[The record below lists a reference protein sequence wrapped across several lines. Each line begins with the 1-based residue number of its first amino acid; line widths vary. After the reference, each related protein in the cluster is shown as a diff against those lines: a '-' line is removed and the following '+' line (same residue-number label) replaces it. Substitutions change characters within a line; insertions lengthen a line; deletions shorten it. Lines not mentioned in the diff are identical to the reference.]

1 MAYVGQLQRKF
12 MDYTK
17 SLYREGIVDEQ
28 FTQLHKL
35 QDESN
40 PDFVEEVVTL
50 FFNDSERLL
59 NELTNALE
67 QQNVDF
73 KKVDGYVHQFKGSSS
88 SVGAQRVKDLCIAFR
103 TLCELENKEA
113 CLRCLQQVKLE
124 YASFQTKLESLFKLE
139 KQIAEAHGTVPTL
152 D

>member
-12 MDYTK
+12 VEYTK
-17 SLYREGIVDEQ
+17 SLYREGIVDKQ
-28 FTQLHKL
+28 FTQLHNL

-40 PDFVEEVVTL
+40 PDFAEEVVTL
-50 FFNDSERLL
+50 FFTDSQRLL

-67 QQNVDF
+67 QQDVDF
-73 KKVDGYVHQFKGSSS
+73 NTVDAYVHQFKGSSS
-88 SVGAQRVKDLCIAFR
+88 SVGAQRVKDLCISFR
-103 TLCELENKEA
+103 TLCEQQNKEL

-124 YASFQTKLESLFKLE
+124 YASFKSKLESLFQLE
-139 KQIAEAHGTVPTL
+139 KQIVEAGGTIPTI